1 MPNVVTT
8 MKEKKKQTPLP
19 ANNKSQQMQNDG
31 TLHVS

>member
-8 MKEKKKQTPLP
+8 MKEEKQTPLP